1 MAKNFIQFILHA
13 TFRIKINFLE
23 LLRMHGNLWLVI
35 VLHLFIYYLY
45 SYLIFIILLIHN
57 KQTTTQLKM
66 SPLSIVTSFASISDF
81 FYCQSTIC
89 NANNTQTF
97 KSS

>member
-81 FYCQSTIC
+81 FLLLIYNKQRKQHSDL
-89 NANNTQTF
+89 QL
-97 KSS
+97 